1 LELVR
6 PPDGFRLDLSV
17 GTTFSL
23 DLISALMLPLAFTFG
38 WEREGEDEPNPLAI
52 LESLREHGHRF
63 TVFCQSGQ
71 IRLAQRK
78 HAQLLTFLEPCVYDV
93 QSREP
98 GGVFHPKVWALRYTG
113 EGGSVRYRVLCL
125 SRNLTF
131 DRSWDTA
138 VVLDG
143 ELTERERAFAVNHPL
158 GDFIAALPGLCC
170 PRGARF

>member
-1 LELVR
+1 MLSPEERVHLLELVR

-71 IRLAQRK
+71 IRLPPK
-78 HAQLLTFLEPCVYDV
+78 YPPLVTFLESCIYDIQPRRQLHAV
-93 QSREP
+93 SQPGWRSVGARWQGVAHGARLRMDGNAESFPAHRRRVSRSGLHEQ
-98 GGVFHPKVWALRYTG
+98 VV
-113 EGGSVRYRVLCL
+113 GGSTCAVCGG
-125 SRNLTF
+125 
-131 DRSWDTA
+131 RSA
-138 VVLDG
+138 
-143 ELTERERAFAVNHPL
+143 
-158 GDFIAALPGLCC
+158 
-170 PRGARF
+170 